1 MLRQQAGTYSLL
13 APMSIFSLFCLL
25 NSDFIWAHT
34 HTGGCKPLSQLISFR
49 RLFSSSSFEESAK
62 KRNNLLVSAYFL
74 EALIKLHHSL
84 IHYIFVMCLLLVHN
98 TRDMHLCE
106 SVRAFWTSWLLA
118 VRKTIIT
125 KILLGTP
132 FPFRSFS
139 SLQWFSIEIFFRQ
152 Q

>member
-1 MLRQQAGTYSLL
+1 
-13 APMSIFSLFCLL
+13 MSILSLFFAYLTL
-25 NSDFIWAHT
+25 TLYEHT
-34 HTGGCKPLSQLISFR
+34 HAGGCKPLSQLISFR

-74 EALIKLHHSL
+74 EALIKLHHVPM
-84 IHYIFVMCLLLVHN
+84 YIYVYLLCRVYFILLVYILHT

-106 SVRAFWTSWLLA
+106 SVRAFWTSSLLV